1 MLRPVDGCTLIEQTD
16 IVLNE
21 SKNVIN
27 TCPQTCRRRAPRSI
41 SRPTPLGKASGRPW
55 RRTCKTRRPLPSRRR
70 TCAREAAAQQ
80 ANQSECAPA
89 SPPRVVGD
97 DGGFGFSGIHLLVEL
112 IVARVAVTGLV
123 GGREA
128 RIVRRRSDLC
138 ARANALAHEAHV
150 VASSRWVP
158 NGRRELTFTSISSS
172 SSSSS
177 SSSAPSA

>member
-97 DGGFGFSGIHLLVEL
+97 DGGFGTERRLDEYFAMLRGRVILMRFNGCFWVLFLSL
-112 IVARVAVTGLV
+112 ILQLGCLTEENFWDGDVVDTNNK
-123 GGREA
+123 
-128 RIVRRRSDLC
+128 
-138 ARANALAHEAHV
+138 RAFVYYNV
-150 VASSRWVP
+150 
-158 NGRRELTFTSISSS
+158 N
-172 SSSSS
+172 
-177 SSSAPSA
+177 